1 MSRISPILGP
11 TQEGRMRRIE
21 IQGHRG
27 ARGLWPENTAEGF
40 RRSVAL
46 GVDSIETDVAVT
58 ADGVPVLHHDPALH
72 GDMARLGDA
81 WIGDEAPAIAG
92 MTLAALRRYDVG
104 RPRPGSEL
112 AARYPRLVG
121 MNLLGVPTLAE
132 GLVASAPVVLDVE
145 IKTFPDGRHA
155 TASPERMVDLVVA
168 AAVAGG
174 ALGRLV
180 VRSFD
185 WRALRHL
192 RLHFPAV
199 PCAVLTSP
207 ATTNATWWDGIEPG
221 ESVAASVAAFAGAGA
236 TGMRVTWAPEWKSIG
251 EADVAA
257 AHALGLR
264 VVPWTVNDAEA
275 MRRLLGWGC
284 DGLCSDEP
292 DVALAVRAAQ

>member
-1 MSRISPILGP
+1 
-11 TQEGRMRRIE
+11 MRKIE

-27 ARGLWPENTAEGF
+27 ARGLWPENTVEGF

-72 GDMARLGDA
+72 RDMARLGDA
-81 WIGDEAPAIAG
+81 WIGDPAPEIAG

-104 RPRPGSEL
+104 RLRPGSEL

-121 MNLLGVPTLAE
+121 MNWLSVPTLAE
-132 GLVASAPVVLDVE
+132 GLAASASVVLDVE
-145 IKTFPDGRHA
+145 IKTFPDGAHA

-168 AAVAGG
+168 AAVAAG

-192 RLHFPAV
+192 RVHFPAV
-199 PCAVLTSP
+199 RCAVLTSP
-207 ATTNATWWDGIEPG
+207 ERSNATWWDGIEPG
-221 ESVAASVAAFAGAGA
+221 ESVAATVAGFAGAGA
-236 TGMRVTWAPEWKSIG
+236 IWAPEWQSITDT
-251 EADVAA
+251 DVAA
-257 AHALGLR
+257 AQALGLR
-264 VVPWTVNDAEA
+264 VVPWTVNEPEA
-275 MRRLLGWGC
+275 MRRLLDWGC
-284 DGLCSDEP
+284 DGVCTDEP
-292 DVALAVRAAQ
+292 DVALAVRASR